1 MTFQSLGTIR
11 DGKKCPLNEGVAS
24 VKEYVPG
31 SWEAFN
37 IGTKIYVLGITL
49 SKEMIYLF
57 LNSLLQLPLEF
68 EWRCQIKSREFG
80 KMLKKESRIRNRG
93 NDIEWVKRKIFY

>member
-1 MTFQSLGTIR
+1 MGTIR

-57 LNSLLQLPLEF
+57 FKFLAS
-68 EWRCQIKSREFG
+68 ITVG
-80 KMLKKESRIRNRG
+80 IRMALTN
-93 NDIEWVKRKIFY
+93 

>member
-1 MTFQSLGTIR
+1 MLGTIR

-37 IGTKIYVLGITL
+37 TGTKIYVLGNN
-49 SKEMIYLF
+49 F
-57 LNSLLQLPLEF
+57 VQ
-68 EWRCQIKSREFG
+68 
-80 KMLKKESRIRNRG
+80 G
-93 NDIEWVKRKIFY
+93 NDLFVFKFLASITVGIRMALPN

>member
-1 MTFQSLGTIR
+1 MLGTIR

-37 IGTKIYVLGITL
+37 TGTKIYVLGITL

-57 LNSLLQLPLEF
+57 LNSLPQLPLEF